1 MKCGIYL
8 AAIRHIDAGGD
19 RLAQPPGNFA
29 GDPLTATQSHSR
41 ASKRG
46 RPQYLSP
53 CKIHRVSKKSLECS
67 GVRRPSPGFALWL
80 RSHQILTLETRSL
93 LSCFCP
99 MLLSL
104 ESVNNR
110 Y

>member
-8 AAIRHIDAGGD
+8 APFRHIDAGGD

-29 GDPLTATQSHSR
+29 GDPLTATQRYSR
-41 ASKRG
+41 ASQRG
-46 RPQYLSP
+46 RPEYLSP
-53 CKIHRVSKKSLECS
+53 CKIHRISWKTPRV
-67 GVRRPSPGFALWL
+67 F
-80 RSHQILTLETRSL
+80 RSAVTVAWFRTLAPTHQILILETRSL
-93 LSCFCP
+93 GSCFCP
-99 MLLSL
+99 MLLAL